1 MANTAEQDHLN
12 QTIVTTLEND
22 NHNTVEENKVGNE
35 IDEGD
40 DKCVEVEVETDDES
54 EHDAEEDGDNAQYVK
69 DSDDGKSIDDRNDH
83 QARESFLRSAAPSSE
98 GSQDGH
104 DESSEEDTFFVSE
117 NAVKA
122 TMR

>member
-40 DKCVEVEVETDDES
+40 DKCVEVEVEMKVSTTPRKTE
-54 EHDAEEDGDNAQYVK
+54 
-69 DSDDGKSIDDRNDH
+69 IT
-83 QARESFLRSAAPSSE
+83 PS
-98 GSQDGH
+98 
-104 DESSEEDTFFVSE
+104 T
-117 NAVKA
+117 
-122 TMR
+122 